1 MLTVVTSLEDN
12 IYFCAEKNFIKRFTK
27 LKKEMKKYLFIAMAA
42 VAMTFT
48 SCKNE
53 PATTTAPGEGEEK
66 EENVEAEYTAPIDS
80 LDAAFAAN
88 DANKFQELLT
98 QAQAKIEEFKESNPA
113 KANEI
118 LAAVQKFLKD
128 KGDAIKG
135 FVGTNTALSTLID
148 NVNKLPEIKVPDVVE
163 DVKEGVKDAAND
175 IKEGAEDLKD
185 KAAEKVE
192 DVKDAAGDAAKDV
205 KEKAEGAVND
215 VKDKA
220 AEGLQN
226 AADALKK

>member
-1 MLTVVTSLEDN
+1 
-12 IYFCAEKNFIKRFTK
+12 
-27 LKKEMKKYLFIAMAA
+27 MKKYLFIAMAA

-53 PATTTAPGEGEEK
+53 PATQPTSGEGEDTEV
-66 EENVEAEYTAPIDS
+66 VEAEYTAPIDS
-80 LDAAFAAN
+80 LTAAFDAN
-88 DANKFQELLT
+88 DTNKFQELLT
-98 QAQAKIEEFKESNPA
+98 QAQAKIDEFKESNPA
-113 KANEI
+113 KAKEI
-118 LAAVQKFLKD
+118 LEAVQKFLKD

-135 FVGTNTALSTLID
+135 FVGTNTALATLID